1 MITPV
6 ETAPRSM
13 HVIQILRLLYDLIG
27 SKRTEVWA
35 ESQLATAREL
45 DDYEKSVHGLSKDKR
60 LRHLAHM
67 CQCAVVLAGGS
78 DAQRHESVLDLGF
91 VQGALWWA
99 GISTLADLETMNRTT
114 QSGALEVGE
123 NQGGTVMTPELKA
136 AIAALVAATKQARLL
151 FARLLPSIIWK
162 DQADEVGARSADLA
176 ATSDTVERLLSAKS
190 QDKEP
195 KGDPVDVQASN
206 PSDAPATVR
215 RSFTTYDVDSK
226 GAPAAPGFTRPMGV
240 FVSKE
245 PGRDL
250 PALLTSKEERDALLQ
265 GLHRG
270 RKGYMYQVDIDLLMR
285 VVLDAQAAHASIP
298 VEGILSPRQQKG
310 FRAIL
315 LRIASWTNARFDQHL
330 RHEISDEDADAVLRF
345 LGKLC
350 VLPPEC
356 DPSGRLAGTKVPV
369 FTPVVREYST
379 RDTRRRLSSEGDSS
393 NFSPLL
399 ERDDPHKMLSEV
411 LRELYEIAE
420 ESEKITPAHAAA
432 TATQFRALA
441 RAVYTHAAVLGEI
454 SDLQAQRELTALT
467 ERTVAENSDALFS
480 RLVSKL
486 GEFAGAGTATRLL
499 TSHSKPEGE
508 PTVPELAGLTF
519 ALAALLQEVGD
530 RDAKKIETLT
540 AEVRRLEEYT
550 GLRTDRERHQHEVR
564 ATAAVE
570 KESP

>member
-1 MITPV
+1 MIAPV

-27 SKRTEVWA
+27 SKRAEVWA

-45 DDYEKSVHGLSKDKR
+45 DDHEKSVHGLSEDKR

-67 CQCAVVLAGGS
+67 CQRAVALAGGS
-78 DAQRHESVLDLGF
+78 DAQRHQSTLDLGF
-91 VQGALWWA
+91 IQGALWWA

-123 NQGGTVMTPELKA
+123 IET
-136 AIAALVAATKQARLL
+136 
-151 FARLLPSIIWK
+151 
-162 DQADEVGARSADLA
+162 
-176 ATSDTVERLLSAKS
+176 
-190 QDKEP
+190 
-195 KGDPVDVQASN
+195 PVDVQASN

-270 RKGYMYQVDIDLLMR
+270 RKGYMYQVDSDLLMR

-467 ERTVAENSDALFS
+467 ERTIAENSDALFS

-550 GLRTDRERHQHEVR
+550 GLRTDRERHQHEVC
-564 ATAAVE
+564 ATTAVE